1 MRIKNKTSIHGV
13 LQDLVFNKLA
23 IACTFLGI
31 VCLIF
36 ACNKQDV
43 VTSSGETGVSGK
55 NTATVSAQP
64 LPGGKA
70 NFSAVVGNLDT
81 SGGTVVR
88 IGNYTFNAS
97 TGTVA
102 YTYWHWDNTLE
113 KGKTAF
119 NIHTCTQDG
128 ITKTVT
134 TYTPTGW
141 VYPSGQYNNR
151 SGSYIYNTSTG
162 VLSIT
167 WSSPWAGVTES
178 WNVTNPDASTAKLSL
193 LSSNYGLTHGRGY
206 GSNASW
212 STYKTVTTV
221 PRINYPGYRVTAS
234 SSNGTTISVTPTTAG
249 SWYPDALNLSSYTS
263 SSNGLAL
270 HAKLPASENVC
281 LPGAGCATG
290 NTHTGIVYHLA
301 SQNNGRSM
309 IYYHWCACLP
319 QQSDFP
325 SYSGNLHPYAMQ
337 QIIDDEGDLRG
348 FVGIEQQDQP
358 GSAGYQ
364 YQLKEYFQ

>member
-1 MRIKNKTSIHGV
+1 MSIQKTNQNLLKSRTGGFA
-13 LQDLVFNKLA
+13 LVTAL
-23 IACTFLGI
+23 IAVITLG
-31 VCLIF
+31 IF
-36 ACNKQDV
+36 ACVKPSTED
-43 VTSSGETGVSGK
+43 TTISGAGK
-55 NTATVSAQP
+55 NEEAKVSAQP

-88 IGNYTFNAS
+88 IGNYTFDAS
-97 TGTVA
+97 AGTVA

-128 ITKTVT
+128 ISKTVN

-141 VYPSGQYNNR
+141 VYPSGQYNGR
-151 SGSYIYNTSTG
+151 SGSYTYNTTTG

-167 WSSPWAGVTES
+167 WAAPWAGVTES
-178 WNVTNPDASTAKLSL
+178 WDVTNPDALTAKLSL
-193 LSSNYGLTHGRGY
+193 RSNNYGLTHGRGY
-206 GSNASW
+206 GSNAAW
-212 STYKTVTTV
+212 SVYKTATTV
-221 PRINYPGYRVTAS
+221 PRIDYPGYRVTAS
-234 SSNGTTISVTPTTAG
+234 SSNGTTVSVTPTGAG
-249 SWYPDALNLSSYTS
+249 AWYPDALNLSSYTS
-263 SSNGLAL
+263 SANGLTL
-270 HAKLPASENVC
+270 HTKLASSPNVC
-281 LPGAGCATG
+281 LPGAGCASG

-309 IYYHWCACLP
+309 VYNHFCACLP

-325 SYSGNLHPYAMQ
+325 SYTGNLHPYAMQ
-337 QIIDDEGDLRG
+337 QIIDDNGDLRG
-348 FVGIEQQDQP
+348 FVGIEQQDQA